1 MLAYAALTLVGNVA
15 ACAVAIVLAR
25 YFRRYGI
32 GIWLAIVGGVATIE
46 VWAGVTLLLLPR
58 NGSVDTADVSFP
70 YAKAMCMAGPCVPEV
85 MIVPAL
91 IGLVGTLFGLI
102 VAIRVDHRFTQART
116 GADAGVAAGVTI
128 ASVASLTEDSLGW
141 ANQSDW
147 GHENRDRRY
156 SQGPGQAGT
165 VCW

>member
-1 MLAYAALTLVGNVA
+1 MAYAALTLVGNVA

-25 YFRRYGI
+25 YFRRHGI

-116 GADAGVAAGVTI
+116 GAVAGVAAGVTI
-128 ASVASLTEDSLGW
+128 ASLGSFLIFVSYVIPMSQVKYWFAYQLTKMWYAIVG
-141 ANQSDW
+141 A
-147 GHENRDRRY
+147 
-156 SQGPGQAGT
+156 PG
-165 VCW
+165 